1 MGADTGGERQ
11 RKCAAFPSC
20 TGLWRVRYCVHRSPD
35 GYAEAQVKPTYRL
48 VRLAEGMGR
57 TGLGRSAFYAAI
69 SDGFLP
75 KPVKLGR
82 ASAWPEHELDSVVAA
97 MIRGD
102 SPELLRDLVR
112 RLHAERAHCG
122 RDIAMPG

>member
-1 MGADTGGERQ
+1 M
-11 RKCAAFPSC
+11 
-20 TGLWRVRYCVHRSPD
+20 
-35 GYAEAQVKPTYRL
+35 KPTYRL

-57 TGLGRSAFYAAI
+57 TGLGRTAFYAAI
-69 SDGFLP
+69 SDGILP

-122 RDIAMPG
+122 RDVALLG